1 MLTLFATSVVG
12 TTIQAD
18 GFRYTLIKEQ
28 SECNSNDLWLG
39 KRSLKSCAEECARRR
54 DCRFFIHG
62 KEGTKLDDCYV
73 EYTVG
78 RKCPEGWEEDAFDF
92 WEIGAPWIGCTEPRA
107 TNYDSKATLDDG
119 SRKISEAQL

>member
-1 MLTLFATSVVG
+1 MNVNKAVFSATQRKMLTLFATSTVG

-78 RKCPEGWEEDAFDF
+78 RKCPA
-92 WEIGAPWIGCTEPRA
+92 RRV
-107 TNYDSKATLDDG
+107 DDVDD
-119 SRKISEAQL
+119 